1 MSIATTIH
9 ATAIAFGPRGVL
21 IMGPPGSGKSDL
33 ALRLID
39 QSGLGIGPLPMVAS
53 LISDDQTQLVRVG
66 DSLVASPPA
75 ALAGLLEIRGL
86 GILRLR
92 NRASAGVA
100 LVVRLTAAATI
111 DRMPELSRSVFK
123 VLDVAIPMVMI
134 DPTCASAPARVRA
147 AIGAVES
154 EGVL

>member
-1 MSIATTIH
+1 M
-9 ATAIAFGPRGVL
+9 
-21 IMGPPGSGKSDL
+21 
-33 ALRLID
+33 
-39 QSGLGIGPLPMVAS
+39 
-53 LISDDQTQLVRVG
+53 
-66 DSLVASPPA
+66 
-75 ALAGLLEIRGL
+75 EIRGL